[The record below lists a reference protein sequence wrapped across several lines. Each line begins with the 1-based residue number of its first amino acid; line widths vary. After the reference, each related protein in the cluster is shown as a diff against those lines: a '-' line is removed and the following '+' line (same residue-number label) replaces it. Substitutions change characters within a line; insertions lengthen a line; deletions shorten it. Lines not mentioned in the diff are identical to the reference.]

1 MRKIRVM
8 GYMPEADL
16 NMVKPISMS
25 QEEYET
31 FVNNTVELV
40 LSKFREKKL
49 VKWED

>member
-1 MRKIRVM
+1 M

-16 NMVKPISMS
+16 NMVKTTFMS
-25 QEEYET
+25 REEYET
-31 FVNNTVELV
+31 FVSNTVELV